1 MTMIMDW
8 LSKAAIPLL
17 IAVIL
22 VLGVW
27 KKVPVF
33 DTFLEGAKEGLS
45 TTIKILPV
53 LVGIMLGIEILKASG
68 AMDMVVGLLQPIASL
83 FGIPKEI
90 LPMAILR
97 PISGSASLGLLSQQL
112 EEYGADSYIGKT
124 LSVMMGSTETIFYT
138 ITVYFGAIGVK
149 KTRFTLWVALLSG
162 LAGMVTSVI
171 ICRVLP

>member
-1 MTMIMDW
+1 MMVMEW
-8 LSKAAIPLL
+8 LSKAAIPIL
-17 IAVIL
+17 IVVIL
-22 VLGVW
+22 VLGAW

-45 TTIKILPV
+45 TTARILPV
-53 LVGIMLGIEILKASG
+53 LVGIMLGIEVLKASG
-68 AMDMVVGLLQPIASL
+68 ALDMLVMLLQPVARL

-112 EEYGADSYIGKT
+112 KEYGADSYIGKT

-138 ITVYFGAIGVK
+138 IAVYFGAIGVK
-149 KTRFTLWVALLSG
+149 KTRFTLWVAVLSG
-162 LAGMVTSVI
+162 LIGLVTSVI
-171 ICRVLP
+171 VCRILP

>member
-1 MTMIMDW
+1 MTILMDW

-17 IAVIL
+17 IVVIL
-22 VLGVW
+22 VLGAW

-45 TTIKILPV
+45 TTIRILPI
-53 LVGIMLGIEILKASG
+53 LVGIMLGIEVLKASG
-68 AMDMVVGLLQPIASL
+68 AMDMLVWLLQPIAGL

-90 LPMAILR
+90 LPMVLLR

-162 LAGMVTSVI
+162 LTGIAASVI
-171 ICRVLP
+171 VCRILP

>member
-1 MTMIMDW
+1 MTVIMDW

-17 IAVIL
+17 IVIIL
-22 VLGVW
+22 VLGAW

-45 TTIKILPV
+45 TTLRILPV

-68 AMDMVVGLLQPIASL
+68 AMDMLVGLLRPIASL

-90 LPMAILR
+90 LPLAILR

-112 EEYGADSYIGKT
+112 EEYGADSYVGKT

-149 KTRFTLWVALLSG
+149 KTRFTLWVALISS
-162 LAGMVTSVI
+162 LAGMVASVI
-171 ICRVLP
+171 ICRILP

>member
-1 MTMIMDW
+1 MMIMEW
-8 LSKAAIPLL
+8 LSKAAIPFL
-17 IAVIL
+17 IVIIL
-22 VLGVW
+22 VLGAW

-45 TTIKILPV
+45 TTMRILPV
-53 LVGIMLGIEILKASG
+53 LVGIMLGIEVLKASG
-68 AMDMVVGLLQPIASL
+68 ALDMLVLLLQPVTDL

-112 EEYGADSYIGKT
+112 KEYGADSYIGKT

-138 ITVYFGAIGVK
+138 IAVYFGAIGVK

-162 LAGMVTSVI
+162 LTGLVASVI
-171 ICRVLP
+171 VCRILP